1 MSKAT
6 VSNAGRVRP
15 GDRIVADNGPV
26 FVARVVKA
34 RGRKPRHGEN
44 LMILGYES
52 VTARK
57 AREIK
62 VNSLDPIKI
71 MGRPLT
77 SA

>member
-6 VSNAGRVRP
+6 VNAGHVRP
-15 GDRIVADNGPV
+15 GDRIVADTGPV
-26 FVARVVKA
+26 FVARVMKA
-34 RGRKPRHGEN
+34 RGRKPQRGEN
-44 LMILGYES
+44 LRIFGFES

-62 VNSLDPIKI
+62 VNSLDPVKI

-77 SA
+77 NA